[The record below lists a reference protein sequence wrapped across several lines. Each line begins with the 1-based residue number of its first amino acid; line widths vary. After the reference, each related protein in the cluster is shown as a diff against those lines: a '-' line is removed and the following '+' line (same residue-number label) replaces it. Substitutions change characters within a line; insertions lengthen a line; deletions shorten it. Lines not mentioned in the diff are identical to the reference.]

1 LTLYSTLFHNNTLL
15 FYNNKALF
23 SDNLGLLWKKKKRKT
38 LSVGRETPITFRKS
52 EFNRIR
58 DCGIKEMYEV
68 EKQAS
73 TKTEFKNKK

>member
-1 LTLYSTLFHNNTLL
+1 MTLFFVPRSYLVP
-15 FYNNKALF
+15 F
-23 SDNLGLLWKKKKRKT
+23 SLKTPKKKRKT

-73 TKTEFKNKK
+73 AKQNSKTKNK